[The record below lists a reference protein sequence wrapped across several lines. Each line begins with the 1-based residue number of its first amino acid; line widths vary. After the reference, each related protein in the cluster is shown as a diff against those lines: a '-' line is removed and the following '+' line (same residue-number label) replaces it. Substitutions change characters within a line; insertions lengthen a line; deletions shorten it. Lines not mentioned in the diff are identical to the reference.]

1 MPLIRRNTV
10 PEPKGLSASQQIAQA
25 EAVETTPFSSTST
38 QLNTD
43 YDQESLPDFD
53 SLLPSSKPSS
63 RLQKL
68 KLGFTTKVIRPEVA
82 DKQVDQ
88 ASIASTGKHIFER

>member
-10 PEPKGLSASQQIAQA
+10 PEPKGPSVSQQIVQA
-25 EAVETTPFSSTST
+25 IETTPSSSTST

-43 YDQESLPDFD
+43 CDQESLPDFD
-53 SLLPSSKPSS
+53 SLPSSKPSS

-68 KLGFTTKVIRPEVA
+68 KHGFTTKVIRPEVA

-88 ASIASTGKHIFER
+88 ASIASTGKHIFI